1 MARRGNVKIVRGV
14 VVLVVSSTVLEFFI
28 MEPAELLLVDG
39 IVSIEG
45 VRGTINAV
53 VVGMALDPLLIASG
67 VVMILTV
74 PKDAHS
80 SNGWGWTPALALA
93 FPMVRAPA
101 LGCCTTSFSLPP
113 PQLWAEGEDS
123 RFCCCVVEREC

>member
-74 PKDAHS
+74 PEDAHS
-80 SNGWGWTPALALA
+80 SNGWGLDPCVGPCVPNGARTSIRLLHDLVFTTPSSA
-93 FPMVRAPA
+93 M
-101 LGCCTTSFSLPP
+101 G
-113 PQLWAEGEDS
+113 
-123 RFCCCVVEREC
+123 